1 MLAREG
7 PCHFA
12 ELLYRPE
19 LEPTHL
25 VWRRPA
31 PGARLPC
38 RQQPVRGKTGLFARR
53 FDTHRFALSY
63 SARRARRARGERP
76 ARAHDARAATGLP
89 AAPGACG
96 ADGAQR
102 AISAGCWLDICAVH
116 SCADSA
122 LGGGKQ
128 RQRGCE
134 LHCGKRQ
141 QYTDHLRS
149 GSVAVNCIAANA
161 SNTPNTCAAAAWLCA
176 GLWRKLAAHRIPTLH
191 ALANAER
198 ICCSGH
204 LRRGAR
210 ATEEEEE
217 EEGGGLAGKLTWRR
231 QSLQCMYF
239 RRLQKLR
246 PPTRRRKTP
255 S

>member
-1 MLAREG
+1 MAAALPACGSQCSQPRRGDGNGLAR
-7 PCHFA
+7 
-12 ELLYRPE
+12 
-19 LEPTHL
+19 
-25 VWRRPA
+25 V
-31 PGARLPC
+31 
-38 RQQPVRGKTGLFARR
+38 
-53 FDTHRFALSY
+53 
-63 SARRARRARGERP
+63 ARGP
-76 ARAHDARAATGLP
+76 AHDARQSP
-89 AAPGACG
+89 PGAGWTSVPCTVVLI
-96 ADGAQR
+96 QR
-102 AISAGCWLDICAVH
+102 
-116 SCADSA
+116 
-122 LGGGKQ
+122 LGGGN
-128 RQRGCE
+128 
-134 LHCGKRQ
+134 
-141 QYTDHLRS
+141 S

-217 EEGGGLAGKLTWRR
+217 EGGVLAGKLTWRR

-246 PPTRRRKTP
+246 PPTRRRMTP